1 MATVPSDIRQS
12 KLTREWSPGPVL
24 AEREVDQHTWLM
36 AVRADAG
43 LGASLSL
50 ARRLLGLRLAGYTT
64 IVIDLGD
71 ADRVTDAVVAALMQC
86 RRKLT
91 VRDGLLVVAAQ
102 RPDVQR
108 ALARAGLELAGEFE
122 EP

>member
-1 MATVPSDIRQS
+1 MPSDIRQT
-12 KLTREWSPGPVL
+12 KLTREWSLGPVL

-50 ARRLLGLRLAGYTT
+50 VRRLLGLRLAGYTT
-64 IVIDLGD
+64 IVVDLGD

-91 VRDGLLVVAAQ
+91 VCDGVLVVAAQ

-108 ALARAGLELAGEFE
+108 ALARAGLELAGEFD

>member
-1 MATVPSDIRQS
+1 MATVPSDIRQTES
-12 KLTREWSPGPVL
+12 IREWSLGPVV
-24 AEREVDQHTWLM
+24 AEREVDQHFWLM
-36 AVRADAG
+36 TVRADAG

-64 IVIDLGD
+64 ILVDLGD

-86 RRKLT
+86 RRKLA
-91 VRDGLLVVAAQ
+91 VREGRLVVAAQ
-102 RPDVQR
+102 RPDVQT
-108 ALARAGLELAGEFE
+108 ALARAGLELTGELD

>member
-1 MATVPSDIRQS
+1 MATVPSDIRQT
-12 KLTREWSPGPVL
+12 KLTREWSLGPVL

-50 ARRLLGLRLAGYTT
+50 VRRLLGLRLAGYTT
-64 IVIDLGD
+64 IVVDLG
-71 ADRVTDAVVAALMQC
+71 VAALMQC
-86 RRKLT
+86 RRKMT
-91 VRDGLLVVAAQ
+91 VCDGVLVVAAQ

-108 ALARAGLELAGEFE
+108 ALARAGLELAGEFD

>member
-1 MATVPSDIRQS
+1 MATAPSDIRQT
-12 KLTREWSPGPVL
+12 KLTREWSLGPVL

-50 ARRLLGLRLAGYTT
+50 GRRLLGLRLAGYTT

-71 ADRVTDAVVAALMQC
+71 ADRVTDAVVAALMRC

-91 VRDGLLVVAAQ
+91 ARDGRLVVAAE
-102 RPDVQR
+102 RPAVQR
-108 ALARAGLELAGEFE
+108 ALARAGLEVADDLEDR
-122 EP
+122 